1 MSKTAKYQQVEDY
14 IIKEIRKD
22 HLKNG
27 DQIMTEEQL
36 CQQFGFSRM
45 TVNKALNHLSD
56 EGYIKRIPGRGSFV
70 TAPRVNKPIRTGLSF
85 TMDMKNIGLVAGAK
99 LISYE
104 VLHGSDAPIIAE
116 KLNLAPDDLIH
127 YFIRLRTGNGKPIAI
142 SYSYI
147 AAKVLPAINVD
158 CLNHSFYEFLDQQGL
173 TDRRTSQWSLR
184 ATLPTQ
190 EQKNL
195 LNLANAALLCSAHVT
210 THISEG
216 VSIPFEYTETYYN
229 GDVYTYTVMNDPI

>member
-22 HLKNG
+22 HLKSG

-36 CQQFGFSRM
+36 CRQFGFSRM

-70 TAPRVNKPIRTGLSF
+70 TAPRVNKSIRTGRSF
-85 TMDMKNIGLVAGAK
+85 TMDMKNIGLTAGAR

-104 VLHGSDAPIIAE
+104 VLHGSDVPIIAE
-116 KLNLAPDDLIH
+116 KLKLTGDDLIH
-127 YFIRLRTGNGKPIAI
+127 YFVRLRTGNGKPIAI

-173 TDRRTSQWSLR
+173 TERHTPQWSLR
-184 ATLPTQ
+184 ATLPTE
-190 EQKNL
+190 EQKTL
-195 LNLANAALLCSAHVT
+195 LNLTNTALLCSSHIT
-210 THISEG
+210 THTSETAS
-216 VSIPFEYTETYYN
+216 VPFEYTETYYN
-229 GDVYTYTVMNDPI
+229 GDVYTYTVNNDPV